1 MGNRIIGR
9 ENEIRI
15 LRECYNSG
23 KAELVAVYGRRR
35 IGKTFLVK
43 NLLMDKFDFFVTG
56 MFEGSL
62 KEELA
67 IWNQKLSDYS
77 CHQVPVAKSWMEAF
91 SQLKQYIQTLN
102 KERIVVFR
110 DCPEMPHI
118 F

>member
-1 MGNRIIGR
+1 MSNRIIGR

-77 CHQVPVAKSWMEAF
+77 GHLQTSVA
-91 SQLKQYIQTLN
+91 
-102 KERIVVFR
+102 
-110 DCPEMPHI
+110 
-118 F
+118 